1 MKKVITI
8 LALALTTTVTFAQD
22 TPLEITGSADLYYKY
37 DFSENKENIKTSF
50 ATDQNSVSLGMID
63 IALKKKTGKTSFVGE
78 VSFGPRGAGQS
89 ILDAGDNGQSFHIQ
103 NLYAAYAASDKLTL
117 TAGYMGTFIGYEVIS
132 PLANLNYSTSY
143 LFTNGPFQNAG
154 VKANYAISSKIG
166 LMVGLFNDG
175 WNKYQADADLGLNNI
190 GAQLT
195 LTPVE
200 GLTAYINYLS
210 GSAKGTVLDLTGS
223 YQVTEKF
230 KLGFNVADFS
240 GTKDGIVLTPAVE
253 EVLARPALV
262 SDGVTY
268 FPAVTAV
275 SAVPAIFGTEGY
287 TGFALYPSYAFN
299 DKFSLAL
306 RAENFKTKSESPTF
320 SSVAAGKSV
329 TAFTLS
335 ANLKSGGL
343 TFIPE
348 FRMDS
353 GSEKM
358 FEVDSISKLPT
369 QKSASQV
376 TLAVVYGF

>member
-37 DFSENKENIKTSF
+37 DFAKKGNIGTSF

-89 ILDAGDNGQSFHIQ
+89 IPDVDGQSFHIQ

-154 VKANYAISSKIG
+154 VKANYAISSKVG

-223 YQVTEKF
+223 YQVTDKF

-240 GTKDGIVLTPAVE
+240 GTKNGIVLIEEDLDGELPVVE
-253 EVLARPALV
+253 VR
-262 SDGVTY
+262 
-268 FPAVTAV
+268 
-275 SAVPAIFGTEGY
+275 GTEGY

-306 RAENFKTKSESPTF
+306 RAENFKTKSESSSF

-358 FEVDSISKLPT
+358 FEVDGITELPT

>member
-22 TPLEITGSADLYYKY
+22 TPLEITGSADLYYKN
-37 DFSENKENIKTSF
+37 DFSGNENIQTSF

-78 VSFGPRGAGQS
+78 VSFGPRGQKQS
-89 ILDAGDNGQSFHIQ
+89 IPDVDGQSFHIQ

-154 VKANYAISSKIG
+154 VKANYAISSKVG

-240 GTKDGIVLTPAVE
+240 GTKDGIVLTPAQ
-253 EVLARPALV
+253 
-262 SDGVTY
+262 
-268 FPAVTAV
+268 PAVGST
-275 SAVPAIFGTEGY
+275 PAIPAILGTEGY

-306 RAENFKTKSESPTF
+306 RAENFKTKSESSSF

-335 ANLKSGGL
+335 GNLKSGGL

-348 FRMDS
+348 FRLDNGSADMFKDS
-353 GSEKM
+353 DM
-358 FEVDSISKLPT
+358 AAT
-369 QKSASQV
+369 KSASQV

>member
-22 TPLEITGSADLYYKY
+22 TPLEITGSADLYYKN
-37 DFSENKENIKTSF
+37 DFSGNENIGTSF

-78 VSFGPRGAGQS
+78 VSFGPRGQKQS
-89 ILDAGDNGQSFHIQ
+89 IQDVDGQSFHIQ

-154 VKANYAISSKIG
+154 VKANYAISSKVG
-166 LMVGLFNDG
+166 LMVGLFNDQ
-175 WNKYQADADLGLNNI
+175 WNAYKADADLGLNNF

-200 GLTAYINYLS
+200 GLTAYINYLD
-210 GSAKGTVLDLTGS
+210 GSASGTIVDLTAA
-223 YQVTEKF
+223 YQISEKF
-230 KLGFNVADFS
+230 KLGLNVADYS
-240 GTKDGIVLTPAVE
+240 GTADDTG
-253 EVLARPALV
+253 
-262 SDGVTY
+262 
-268 FPAVTAV
+268 F
-275 SAVPAIFGTEGY
+275 
-287 TGFALYPSYAFN
+287 TGFALYPSYAVNKNFGIG
-299 DKFSLAL
+299 L
-306 RAENFKTKSESPTF
+306 RAENFKAKKNNVDALSNV
-320 SSVAAGKSV
+320 VADESV

-348 FRMDS
+348 FRLDN
-353 GSEKM
+353 GSADM
-358 FEVDSISKLPT
+358 FEDSDMAAT
-369 QKSASQV
+369 KSASQV

>member
-22 TPLEITGSADLYYKY
+22 TPLEISGSADLYYKN
-37 DFSENKENIKTSF
+37 DFSGNENIGTSF

-89 ILDAGDNGQSFHIQ
+89 IPDVGGQSFHIQ

-117 TAGYMGTFIGYEVIS
+117 TAGYMGTFVGYEVIS

-154 VKANYAISSKIG
+154 VKANYAISSKVG
-166 LMVGLFNDG
+166 LMVGLFNDQ
-175 WNKYQADADLGLNNI
+175 WNAYKADSGLGLNAF
-190 GAQLT
+190 GAQLS

-200 GLTAYINYLS
+200 GLTAYINYLD
-210 GSAKGTVLDLTGS
+210 GSASGTIVDLTAA
-223 YQVTEKF
+223 YQITEKF
-230 KLGFNVADFS
+230 KLGLNVADFS
-240 GTKDGIVLTPAVE
+240 DADE
-253 EVLARPALV
+253 D
-262 SDGVTY
+262 SDGG
-268 FPAVTAV
+268 F
-275 SAVPAIFGTEGY
+275 
-287 TGFALYPSYAFN
+287 TGFALYPSYAVN
-299 DKFSLAL
+299 KNFSLGL
-306 RAENFKTKSESPTF
+306 RAENFKAKKDSGAYSGVVGDE
-320 SSVAAGKSV
+320 SV

-353 GSEKM
+353 GSSDM
-358 FEVDSISKLPT
+358 FLDSDLMAT
-369 QKSASQV
+369 KSASQV